1 MNRLWTCLAAVAASA
16 FALGVPHFAGRPS
29 DAASAVR
36 MDVAETALRAAEI
49 LEGQVL
55 EVRSEQG
62 DDGWIR
68 STVVLD
74 CDRDYLAGGAGA
86 QRELVFPGGTLE
98 DGSGLLI
105 PGLPT
110 FREGEQVL
118 VFLTAEGGGGFRM
131 PVGLAQGKWRLLTDR
146 DGIRWALRSDVSAA
160 VVEHDAEVQLFGSA
174 ARPYAEVRAELEAA
188 LALRAEESAK

>member
-16 FALGVPHFAGRPS
+16 LFLGVPQLASRPT

-36 MDVAETALRAAEI
+36 MDVVETTLRAAEI

-55 EVRSEQG
+55 EVRTTQ
-62 DDGWIR
+62 DTDGWIR

-74 CDRDYLAGGAGA
+74 CERDYLSGSAGA
-86 QRELVFPGGTLE
+86 QRELVLPGGTLE

-131 PVGLAQGKWRLLTDR
+131 PVGLSQGKWRLMTDR
-146 DGIRWALRSDVSAA
+146 DGVRWALRSDVSAA
-160 VVEHDAEVQLFGSA
+160 VVEHDAAVQLFGSA

-188 LALRAEESAK
+188 LALRAGVSAK

>member
-16 FALGVPHFAGRPS
+16 LVLGVPQLAGRPS
-29 DAASAVR
+29 EAASAVR
-36 MDVAETALRAAEI
+36 MDVAETTLRAAEI

-55 EVRSEQG
+55 EVRTSR
-62 DDGWIR
+62 DVDGWIR

-74 CDRDYLAGGAGA
+74 CDRDHLNGTAGA
-86 QRELVFPGGTLE
+86 QRELVLPGGTLE

-118 VFLTAEGGGGFRM
+118 VFLTSEGSGGFRM

-146 DGIRWALRSDVSAA
+146 DGVRWALRSDVSAA
-160 VVEHDAEVQLFGSA
+160 VVEHDAEVQLFGTA
-174 ARPYAEVRAELEAA
+174 ARSYAEVRAELEAA
-188 LALRAEESAK
+188 LALRAEGLAK